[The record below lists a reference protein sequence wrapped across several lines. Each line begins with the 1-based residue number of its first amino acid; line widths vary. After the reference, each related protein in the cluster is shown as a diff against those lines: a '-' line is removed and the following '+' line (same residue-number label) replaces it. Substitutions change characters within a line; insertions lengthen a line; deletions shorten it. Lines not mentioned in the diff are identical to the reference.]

1 MLQSMHKYA
10 VKVDVDVATLQPFG
24 YFLYRLPPWAIING
38 LPNRIYAFFAVKM
51 LGWLLLAARPP

>member
-1 MLQSMHKYA
+1 MG
-10 VKVDVDVATLQPFG
+10 KVDVDVATLQPFG
-24 YFLYRLPPWAIING
+24 YFLYRLPPWATTNG